1 MLHYNPQHIS
11 SSSMLIFRRTNCVI
25 TASGI
30 VILCKRPYSMP
41 VDSGLQSIYWGKV
54 RVGLIAYVNWV
65 VTN

>member
-1 MLHYNPQHIS
+1 
-11 SSSMLIFRRTNCVI
+11 MLIFRRTNCVI